1 MKIAIISDIHAN
13 LPALNAVL
21 ADISSF
27 NPDRIYCLGDL
38 TDAAPWP
45 NEVIGLIKERN
56 IPTIMGNH
64 DERIAFDHP
73 VLPLIKHS
81 LSEQEARLEAIN
93 DTKNSITAENKAF
106 LATLPATL
114 HIETEGISILLVHG
128 SPDSNEAYL
137 YEDTE
142 ERRLSEMFQKA
153 QVEVI
158 IAGHTHLSF
167 IRYLPGS
174 GIEATAKSTIDSLS
188 SSTAQ
193 RRNLLINVGSVGR
206 SKEKDRKACYL
217 QLEILSASQ
226 AIGLERLKPVL
237 RKVDYPITETIA
249 GIRNSAVPDFYA
261 DFLENGTA

>member
-21 ADISSF
+21 DDISSF
-27 NPDRIYCLGDL
+27 NPDHIYCLGDL

-45 NEVIGLIKERN
+45 NEVIELIKERN

-73 VLPLIKHS
+73 VQPLVKHS
-81 LSEQEARLEAIN
+81 LSEQEARLEAIE

-106 LATLPATL
+106 LATLPANL

-142 ERRLSEMFQKA
+142 ESGLSEIFEKA
-153 QVEVI
+153 QVDVI

-167 IRYLPGS
+167 IRYLPGTR
-174 GIEATAKSTIDSLS
+174 IQETAESKIQS
-188 SSTAQ
+188 SSNTTAQ
-193 RRNLLINVGSVGR
+193 KKKLLINAGSVGR

-217 QLEILSASQ
+217 QLEILSANQ
-226 AIGLERLKPVL
+226 AIGLDRLKPVL
-237 RKVDYPITETIA
+237 RKVDYPIAETIA

-261 DFLENGTA
+261 DFLENGMA